1 MDAMSILRSCRKA
14 EQDKE
19 RLEQLIAQR
28 REVLDSLSGPRM
40 DPNGGGKGSPDPDK
54 TGRIV
59 ADIDELERKLQQRR
73 DEHEVEKVA
82 VTAMMDWLPIV
93 EGKVLHKYYVSRM
106 TTGEI
111 AKAEHYKEEYI
122 RKIKSRGERLLKMVD
137 GARVDE
143 LAPRW
148 YRERREEG

>member
-1 MDAMSILRSCRKA
+1 MSILRSCRKA

-82 VTAMMDWLPIV
+82 VTAMMDWLPIM
-93 EGKVLHKYYVSRM
+93 EGKVLHKYYVNGM
-106 TTGEI
+106 TTAEI
-111 AKAEHYKEEYI
+111 AKAEKYTMGYI
-122 RKIKSRGERLLKMVD
+122 RKAKRRGEELLRMVSLE
-137 GARVDE
+137 RVRE
-143 LAPRW
+143 VVPRW
-148 YRERREEG
+148 YLERREEE